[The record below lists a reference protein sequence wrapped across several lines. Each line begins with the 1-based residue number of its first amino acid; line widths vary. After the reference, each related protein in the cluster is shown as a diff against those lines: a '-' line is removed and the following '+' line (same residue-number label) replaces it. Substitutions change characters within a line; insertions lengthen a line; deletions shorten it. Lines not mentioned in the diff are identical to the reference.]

1 MAGWCHSARRGRFGT
16 TRRISAK
23 QERSGRCS
31 RYACGRSGAERT
43 GRCSRYAHGRGWS
56 TLRSMATL
64 PAAACTAPGV
74 AQRLTSDRLVIVSG
88 LMSDREVAA
97 ARADLGRILAATP
110 TGRNEFEGF
119 DTHRV
124 YALFAKTRTFD

>member
-31 RYACGRSGAERT
+31 RYA
-43 GRCSRYAHGRGWS
+43 HGRGWS

-64 PAAACTAPGV
+64 PAAACTAQDV
-74 AQRLTSDRLVIVSG
+74 AQRLTSDGYVIVSG
-88 LMSDREVAA
+88 LMSDREVEA

-119 DTHRV
+119 DTQRV
-124 YALFAKTRTFD
+124 YA